1 MMPAGTP
8 KEIVDRWLIE
18 SIKLVKQPEV
28 RDRMIAS
35 GVDPVGS
42 TQEEFAAYVRT
53 EVAQWARVIKATGA
67 KPD

>member
-35 GVDPVGS
+35 GVAPVGS